1 MALISPADQQRL
13 REDLSVMTRPV
24 RLLFF
29 TQTIDCDTCL
39 QTRQILDELPALS
52 DKIAIEEVNLVLE
65 SEKAAKYGIDRV
77 PAIVVVSQD
86 DAGADRDSNMRFVGA
101 PAGYEFISLIHAVRL
116 AGGAASHLS
125 EESRA
130 RVATVDR
137 PMTLRVFTTP
147 TCPHCPRA
155 VNLAHEMA
163 WANANITAYAV
174 EVTEYPDLARRYHV
188 TGVPK
193 TVVNETIEILGAI
206 PEDDFIS
213 QSLTAPATSG
223 SSAADQGHDDRS
235 H

>member
-1 MALISPADQQRL
+1 
-13 REDLSVMTRPV
+13 MTRPV

-29 TQTIDCDTCL
+29 TQTLDCETCP

-52 DKIAIEEVNLVLE
+52 NRISVEEVNFILE
-65 SEKAAKYGIDRV
+65 SDKAAKYGIDRV
-77 PAIVVVSQD
+77 PAIVVLSQD
-86 DAGADRDSNMRFVGA
+86 DSGGERDSNMRFLGT

-116 AGGAASHLS
+116 AGGGASLLS
-125 EESRA
+125 ERA
-130 RVATVDR
+130 RTRLAAVDR
-137 PMTLRVFTTP
+137 PMTMRVFTTP

-193 TVVNETIEILGAI
+193 TVVDDTVEILGAI

-213 QSLTAPATSG
+213 QSLTAVTTDG
-223 SSAADQGHDDRS
+223 SPTAQGHGDRS
-235 H
+235 Q